1 MGFRLGLGLALQGVE
16 RRAECPEASKGRQ
29 RVHRERTQ
37 CGSCGGLR
45 LAGRHRTL
53 PGVPMMT
60 CSSIWAPFSYLAR
73 FRVRARAGFVGSRFG
88 FLLKLGLGLGLGL
101 RLGLGYGN
109 RTAPLLTQDALD
121 AHARLLYHVLPHL
134 EHL

>member
-1 MGFRLGLGLALQGVE
+1 
-16 RRAECPEASKGRQ
+16 
-29 RVHRERTQ
+29 
-37 CGSCGGLR
+37 
-45 LAGRHRTL
+45 
-53 PGVPMMT
+53 MMT

-73 FRVRARAGFVGSRFG
+73 FRVRARAGFVGSGFG
-88 FLLKLGLGLGLGL
+88 FLLKLGLGLGLGLRLELGLGLGLGL